1 MEFIRANITLVV
13 TTFTLL
19 SHIVLVFGGLLFVV
33 EEKFR
38 TLVYRF
44 VNKYILTL
52 LFGASL
58 SALIG
63 SLAYSNIVGF
73 PPCELCWIQR
83 IFMYPQVVL
92 SGMALWRKDKNI
104 VSYLLPLSIL
114 GGIVAL
120 YHSLTHLGI
129 GDGVVGCTSALG
141 DCGKLYV
148 HEYGYVTIPLMSLSI
163 FIYLISLSII
173 YYNSNK
179 KVNGFQ

>member
-1 MEFIRANITLVV
+1 MEFIRTNITLVI
-13 TTFTLL
+13 TALTLL
-19 SHIVLVFGGLLFVV
+19 SHVVLILGGLVFVV

-38 TLVYRF
+38 ALVYRF
-44 VNKYILTL
+44 VNKYILLL

-63 SLAYSNIVGF
+63 SLAYSNIIGF

-83 IFMYPQVVL
+83 IFMYPQVLL
-92 SGMALWRKDKNI
+92 SGVALWRKDKNI
-104 VSYLLPLSIL
+104 VTYLLSLSVL

-148 HEYGYVTIPLMSLSI
+148 HEYGYITIPLMS
-163 FIYLISLSII
+163 FTVFTYLILLSII
-173 YYNSNK
+173 YLKSERKINATE
-179 KVNGFQ
+179 